1 MDLLAAFML
10 GIAGSLHC
18 IGMCGPIALALP
30 RGEGGVVSL
39 VGGRVLYQAGRI
51 SVYMLLGMLAGLG
64 GSIVAIAG
72 YERYVSVI
80 AGSLMIMA
88 VVVQLL
94 WHTSILPVE
103 RLTKWTGP
111 LRSRIMPMLRRN
123 SPVAMIGLGALNG
136 LLPCGLVT
144 VALMGSIGAATP
156 VDGAMFMAVFGLGTA
171 PVMLALAVGMRLL
184 PQWVRLKHRLV
195 VPTVALV
202 LGLVFVL
209 RGSAL
214 GIPYLSPEAPSHAKT
229 ASCCSGH

>member
-30 RGEGGVVSL
+30 RGEGGVIAL
-39 VGGRVLYQAGRI
+39 IGGRVSYQVGRI
-51 SVYMLLGMLAGLG
+51 SVYMLLGMLTGLG

-72 YERYVSVI
+72 YERFVSVI
-80 AGSLMIMA
+80 AGSLMIVA

-103 RLTKWTGP
+103 RLMTWTSP
-111 LRSRIMPMLRRN
+111 LRSRIMPMLRRH

-136 LLPCGLVT
+136 LLPCGLVA
-144 VALMGSIGAATP
+144 VALMGSIGSATP
-156 VDGAMFMAVFGLGTA
+156 AGGAMFMASFGLGTV
-171 PVMLALAVGMRLL
+171 PVMLAMSVGVRLL
-184 PQWVRLKHRLV
+184 PQWARLKHRFV

-214 GIPYLSPEAPSHAKT
+214 GIPYLSPEAPSPAKP

>member
-30 RGEGGVVSL
+30 RGEGGVVTL
-39 VGGRVLYQAGRI
+39 VGGRVLYQVGRI

-72 YERYVSVI
+72 YERFVSVI
-80 AGSLMIMA
+80 AGSLMIVA

-103 RLTKWTGP
+103 RLAAWTGP
-111 LRSRIMPMLRRN
+111 LRAKVMPLLRRH

-156 VDGAMFMAVFGLGTA
+156 VGGATFMAAFGLGTV
-171 PVMLALAVGMRLL
+171 PVMLALAVGVRLL

-195 VPTVALV
+195 VPAVALV